1 MKNLTNLMIAFVAL
15 AVLGISCSKYP
26 GFKKDKDG
34 LYYKFHVKNKKEA
47 QPQIGDFVDMTFTF
61 RTIDSVFVSDA
72 PFSDMIIESL
82 FPGDFYAAIQKMHI
96 GDSASF
102 IMNGDTFFHYYIGQP
117 FPFEKKELYFDM
129 KLNNITLKEEY
140 EQQQAER
147 VRQYETMLEQAKD
160 SEESLINDYVVK
172 NGIKVKPTATGL
184 YIVKSVNGKGKMI
197 KVGSKIKVH
206 YTGKLLDGTV
216 FDSSVERGEP
226 FSLTAGDGGV
236 IPGWEEA
243 LLLLR
248 GGDKAT
254 VLIPSKQAYG
264 ARGAGYVIPP
274 YTPIVFDIEVVSVE

>member
-1 MKNLTNLMIAFVAL
+1 MIALVAL

-47 QPQIGDFVDMTFTF
+47 QPQVGDVVDMTFTF
-61 RTIDSVFVSDA
+61 RTADTVFVKDV
-72 PFSDMIIESL
+72 PFSDLIIESV

-102 IMNGDTFFHYYIGQP
+102 IMNGDTFFHYYMGQP
-117 FPFEKKELYFDM
+117 FPYEKKELYFDM
-129 KLNNITLKEEY
+129 KLHNITLKEEY

-147 VRQYETMLEQAKD
+147 ARQYEAMMEQAKD
-160 SEESLINDYVVK
+160 SEESLINEYVEQNK
-172 NGIKVKPTATGL
+172 IKVKPTATGL
-184 YIVKSVNGKGKMI
+184 YVVKSVNGKGKMI
-197 KVGSKIKVH
+197 KSGSKIRVH

-226 FSLTAGDGGV
+226 IELEAGSGQV
-236 IPGWEEA
+236 ILGWEEA
-243 LLLLR
+243 LMLLR

-254 VLIPSKQAYG
+254 ILIPSKLAYG
-264 ARGAGYVIPP
+264 ARGRGYPILP
-274 YTPIVFDIEVVSVE
+274 YTPLIFDMEIVSVE